1 MYIESSNCQWKW
13 ICSQGWDHRFFRW
26 GETPN
31 SRCSTTTTSTMT
43 APGQLGLSS
52 TFSDLI
58 ILTKLYWAGRLAT
71 WMQKLVFILT
81 PWTSNL
87 FRLNHSTN
95 KHDSVHILRRV
106 YCFKKQNV
114 DSNNFSWLRIVR
126 SHLVPPAAILDS
138 GSNPCSIWKVSLAY
152 LGIKHSFFFTF
163 P

>member
-1 MYIESSNCQWKW
+1 
-13 ICSQGWDHRFFRW
+13 
-26 GETPN
+26 
-31 SRCSTTTTSTMT
+31 MT
-43 APGQLGLSS
+43 APGQLGLPS
-52 TFSDLI
+52 TLSDLI

-138 GSNPCSIWKVSLAY
+138 GSNPCSIWKVSS
-152 LGIKHSFFFTF
+152 IFRRKTRFFYFF
-163 P
+163 LRIIILPLSLLMCFVLFFCLPFDYPD